1 MVTHFLIY
9 ALCLISVNSIIAQEL
24 TGSQIIDKVNE
35 LMNQQTMQAE
45 ALMTIVTTSGQTR
58 TFKYTSY
65 SKDDGEKNLV
75 VYTSPNRVKGQ
86 KILMLNN
93 ADDIWAYFPRTGRVR
108 KLATHAKKQKMQGS
122 DFSYE
127 DMGSGNS
134 FITDYE
140 SKRLKDEKIEGF
152 DCYKIEMTRKKD
164 SDASY
169 SRLMLWV
176 IKENFLPVVIDYYD
190 ENNPNRLLKR
200 MVQSD
205 IRMIDGVP
213 TGMKIVMYNKQDNT
227 QTSMEFVSVQYNVKL
242 DDKIFT
248 EGGLRR

>member
-1 MVTHFLIY
+1 MYAYFIY
-9 ALCLISVNSIIAQEL
+9 ALCLFSVNSVIAQEL
-24 TGSQIIDKVNE
+24 TGSQIIEKVNE

-45 ALMTIVTTSGQTR
+45 ALMTIVTTSGQRR
-58 TFKYTSY
+58 TFKYMSY
-65 SKDDGEKNLV
+65 SKDNGEKNLV

-127 DMGSGNS
+127 DMGAGNS
-134 FITDYE
+134 FINDYE

-152 DCYKIEMTRKKD
+152 ECYKVEMTRKKE
-164 SDASY
+164 SDATY
-169 SRLMLWV
+169 SRLILWV
-176 IKENFLPVVIDYYD
+176 IKENFVPVVIDYYD
-190 ENNPNRLLKR
+190 EHDPNRLLKR

-205 IRMIDGVP
+205 IKVIDGVP

-227 QTSMEFVSVQYNVKL
+227 QTSMEFVAVQYNVKL
-242 DDKIFT
+242 DDRMFT
-248 EGGLRR
+248 AGGLRR

>member
-1 MVTHFLIY
+1 MFIVYFL
-9 ALCLISVNSIIAQEL
+9 LIMLLAHVNSIAAQEL
-24 TGSQIIDKVNE
+24 TGPQIIQKVNE
-35 LMNQQTMQAE
+35 LMNQQTVQAE
-45 ALMTIVTTSGQTR
+45 AMMTIVTSSGQTR
-58 TFKYTSY
+58 TFRYLSY
-65 SKDDGEKNLV
+65 SKDKGEKNLV
-75 VYTSPNRVKGQ
+75 VYTSPNRVAGQ

-127 DMGSGNS
+127 DLGSGNS
-134 FITDYE
+134 FVTDYE
-140 SKRLKDEKIEGF
+140 SKRLEDENIEGF
-152 DCYKIEMTRKKD
+152 ECYKVEMLRKKD

-169 SRLMLWV
+169 SRLMVWV
-176 IKENFLPVVIDYYD
+176 IKENFVPVVIDYFD
-190 ENNPNRLLKR
+190 ENDPSRLLKR

-205 IRMIDGVP
+205 IKVIGGVP

-227 QTSMEFVSVQYNVKL
+227 QTSMEFLSVQYNIEM
-242 DDKIFT
+242 DDKMFT